1 MEEQT
6 ELKVLIASHKRA
18 SKIST
23 HKKVANSIIC
33 IPESQLG
40 EYRER
45 CPDTEIVCHPDSVI
59 GLSWKRQWMF
69 DHFGDAFHLDDD
81 LMYMKRIYSEAGEKD
96 KLSPEEIY
104 DVIQATAWMAKQAG
118 VYIWGFNTS
127 GKPFTYSSLQPIQ
140 MSGYVNT
147 CAFGLYK
154 GSKLFFRPEQ
164 RYQEDYWISGL
175 NAFYNR
181 KILRDNRFYF
191 HFGETWTGSGG
202 LAEFRNMDTLEK
214 TLNELQGFF
223 GEEVV
228 KVRKMGTKNHPFQM
242 NFSVPF

>member
-1 MEEQT
+1 MEQQT

-18 SKIST
+18 EKITT
-23 HKKVANSIIC
+23 HKRVANSIIC

-45 CPDTEIVCHPDSVI
+45 CPETEIVCHPDSVI

-69 DHFGDAFHLDDD
+69 DYFGDAFHLDDD
-81 LMYMKRIYSEAGEKD
+81 LLYMKRIYSEVGEKD
-96 KLSPEEIY
+96 KLTPEEIY
-104 DVIQATAWMAKQAG
+104 EVIQCTAWMAKQAG
-118 VYIWGFNTS
+118 VYLWGFNTS
-127 GKPFTYSSLQPIQ
+127 GKPFTYSALQPIQ

-147 CAFGLYK
+147 CAFGLMK

-164 RYQEDYWISGL
+164 RFQEDYWISGL
-175 NAFYNR
+175 NAYYNR

-191 HFGETWTGSGG
+191 HFGETWTGTGG
-202 LAEFRNMDTLEK
+202 LAEFRNMETLEN
-214 TLNELQGFF
+214 TLHELQGFF

-242 NFSVPF
+242 NFSIPF